1 MTSGARLFGRSRRVW
16 LAAGAV
22 LLAGIAAA
30 VIAPPAAIA
39 GSTPTAARGFAA
51 LASAAV
57 VTIIILPFLLWPA
70 AARPRGW
77 IATAV
82 GALAIGLVSFFI
94 GGYAQRTCTA
104 RYGDV
109 AVVIG
114 TDLTPLG
121 EAYRQ
126 ANPELSTDDLLF
138 DAAGATER
146 IWTRSS
152 IGRCTAFISG
162 TYFLW
167 VPFLVVCLIATGQ
180 AVPTSILAPMQW
192 NAPAPRKV
200 DDLPLRYDVFIS
212 YRHGGEDTRFARD
225 LVATLE
231 AEGYRVAID
240 ERDFPANAS
249 FLQEMERAIRQ
260 SRFTVAL
267 ISARYLESGN
277 TQEEA
282 IIAKVLDMD
291 DRKRR
296 LIPIVIEPVQMPA
309 WLYGIVGVDWTK
321 PDPLVDPFDKLR
333 ATLGPPLST

>member
-1 MTSGARLFGRSRRVW
+1 MTSGARLFGRARRVW

-30 VIAPPAAIA
+30 IIAPPGAIA
-39 GSTPTAARGFAA
+39 GSTTTAARGFAA

-57 VTIIILPFLLWPA
+57 VTLVILPFLLWPA
-70 AARPRGW
+70 AARPRAW
-77 IATAV
+77 IATAT
-82 GALAIGLVSFFI
+82 GALVIGLVSFFI

-104 RYGDV
+104 RYGD
-109 AVVIG
+109 ASVVIG

-180 AVPTSILAPMQW
+180 AVPTSILAPMRW

-200 DDLPLRYDVFIS
+200 DELPLRYDVFIS

-231 AEGYRVAID
+231 SEGYRVAID

-333 ATLGPPLST
+333 ATLGPPLSA